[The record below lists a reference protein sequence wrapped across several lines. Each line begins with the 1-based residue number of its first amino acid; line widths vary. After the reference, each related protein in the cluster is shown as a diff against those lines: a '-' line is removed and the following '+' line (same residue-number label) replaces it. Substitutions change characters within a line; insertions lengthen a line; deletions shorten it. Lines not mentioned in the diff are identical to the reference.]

1 MSLEYCT
8 PSDVPQE
15 VLQYDGDVAQMDVGK
30 SGKIGYLQLELQ
42 NDSEKHKTIIT
53 RKKTQVPLY
62 VQKALHYD
70 VDYPSMAHL
79 FILSPSG
86 GILQGDRYRMDV
98 ELKNNAITHLTTQGA
113 TRIYKMNSN
122 YATHLVT
129 INLKNNSYLE
139 FIPEQIIPYSDSRF
153 YQKTQLNIDE
163 SSTVVYSETIVPGRI
178 AMGEMFDFDVCYLK
192 TEGGI
197 NDKIQFRDSSLLI
210 PKKQKIQSLAMF
222 DDKTILTSVYV
233 MTKKPV
239 EKINMMINEMF
250 SQLQDVSGGSSMMPG
265 KSGLS
270 IRILGNSSEDQKTI
284 IYEIL
289 KIIRKEILFVYL

>member
-8 PSDVPQE
+8 PSDIPE
-15 VLQYDGDVAQMDVGK
+15 EILQYEGDVAQMNVGK

-42 NDSEKHKTIIT
+42 NDLEKQKTIIT
-53 RKKTQVPLY
+53 RKKSQVPLY

-70 VDYPSMAHL
+70 MDYPSMAHV

-98 ELKNNAITHLTTQGA
+98 DLNNNAISHLTTQGA

-122 YATHLVT
+122 YATHLVK
-129 INLKNNSYLE
+129 IKLKNNSYLE
-139 FIPEQIIPYSDSRF
+139 FIPEQIIPYNNSRF

-192 TEGGI
+192 TEGTI
-197 NDKIQFRDSSLLI
+197 NKKIQFRDSSLLI
-210 PKKQKIQSLAMF
+210 PKKQKTQSLMLF
-222 DDKTILTSVYV
+222 GNNTILTSVYL
-233 MTKKPV
+233 MTKKPIT
-239 EKINMMINEMF
+239 KINNLINEMF
-250 SQLQDVSGGSSMMPG
+250 SQLDDICGSSSIMPNN
-265 KSGLS
+265 SGVS
-270 IRILGNSSEDQKTI
+270 IRILGNSSEEQKII

-289 KIIRKEILFVYL
+289 KIIRKEILPDYL

>member
-8 PSDVPQE
+8 PSDVPKE
-15 VLQYDGDVAQMDVGK
+15 VLQYDGNVAQMAVGK

-42 NDSEKHKTIIT
+42 NDPEKKKTVIT
-53 RKKTQVPLY
+53 HKKTQVPLY

-70 VDYPSMAHL
+70 MDYPSMAHI

-86 GILQGDRYRMDV
+86 GILQGDRYRMDI
-98 ELKNNAITHLTTQGA
+98 ELKNNAISHLTTQGA
-113 TRIYKMNSN
+113 TRIYKMDSN
-122 YATHLVT
+122 YATHMVN

-139 FIPEQIIPYSDSRF
+139 FIPEQIIPYKNSRF
-153 YQKTQLNIDE
+153 YQKTQLNIDD

-192 TEGGI
+192 TDGTLNE
-197 NDKIQFRDSSLLI
+197 KIQFRDSSLLI
-210 PKKQKIQSLAMF
+210 PKKQKIKSLTMF
-222 DDKTILTSVYV
+222 DDKTILTSVYL
-233 MTKKPV
+233 MTKKPTK
-239 EKINMMINEMF
+239 KINDLINEMF
-250 SQLQDVSGGSSMMPG
+250 FQLPDIAGGSSIMPYN
-265 KSGLS
+265 SGIS

-289 KIIRKEILFVYL
+289 KMIRKEILSRYL

>member
-8 PSDVPQE
+8 PSDVPKE
-15 VLQYDGDVAQMDVGK
+15 VLQYDGNVAQMGVGK

-42 NDSEKHKTIIT
+42 NDPEKKKTVIT
-53 RKKTQVPLY
+53 HKKTQVPLY

-70 VDYPSMAHL
+70 MNYPSMAHL

-98 ELKNNAITHLTTQGA
+98 ELKNNAISHLTTQGA
-113 TRIYKMNSN
+113 TRIYKMDSN
-122 YATHLVT
+122 YATHMVT

-139 FIPEQIIPYSDSRF
+139 FIPEQIIPYVNSRF
-153 YQKTQLNIDE
+153 YQKTELNIDD

-192 TEGGI
+192 THGSV
-197 NDKIQFRDSSLLI
+197 NNKIQFRDSSLLI
-210 PKKQKIQSLAMF
+210 PKEQKTNSITMF
-222 DDKTILTSVYV
+222 GDKTILTSIYL

-239 EKINMMINEMF
+239 EKINEMINEIF
-250 SQLQDVSGGSSMMPG
+250 SQLPDMFGSSSMMPNN
-265 KSGLS
+265 SGLS
-270 IRILGNSSEDQKTI
+270 IRILGNSSEEQKIT

-289 KIIRKEILFVYL
+289 KIIRKEILSDYP

>member
-8 PSDVPQE
+8 PLDIPKE
-15 VLQYDGDVAQMDVGK
+15 VSQYDGNIPQLNVGK
-30 SGKIGYLQLELQ
+30 SGKIGLLQLELQ
-42 NDSEKHKTIIT
+42 HDSQKKKTVIT
-53 RKKTQVPLY
+53 HKKTQVPLY
-62 VQKALHYD
+62 LQKALHYD
-70 VDYPSMAHL
+70 QDYPSMAHL

-98 ELKNNAITHLTTQGA
+98 ELKNNAI
-113 TRIYKMNSN
+113 SN
-122 YATHLVT
+122 YATHMVA

-139 FIPEQIIPYSDSRF
+139 FIPEQIIPYVDSRF
-153 YQKTQLNIDE
+153 YQKTELNIDD

-192 TEGGI
+192 TEGSV
-197 NDKIQFRDSSLLI
+197 DKKIQFRDSSLLV
-210 PKKQKIQSLAMF
+210 PNEQKTNSITMF
-222 DDKTILTSVYV
+222 GDKTILTSVYL

-239 EKINMMINEMF
+239 EKINEKINELF
-250 SQLQDVSGGSSMMPG
+250 SQLDEISGSSSIMPN

-270 IRILGNSSEDQKTI
+270 VRILGNSSEDQKTT

-289 KIIRKEILFVYL
+289 KIIRKEILPDYL

>member
-8 PSDVPQE
+8 PSDVPKE
-15 VLQYDGDVAQMDVGK
+15 VLQYDGNVAQMGVGK

-42 NDSEKHKTIIT
+42 NDPEKKKTVIT
-53 RKKTQVPLY
+53 HKKTQVPLY

-70 VDYPSMAHL
+70 MDYPSMAHI

-86 GILQGDRYRMDV
+86 GILQGDRYRMDI
-98 ELKNNAITHLTTQGA
+98 ELKNNAISHLTTQGA
-113 TRIYKMNSN
+113 TRIYKMDSN
-122 YATHLVT
+122 YATHMVN

-139 FIPEQIIPYSDSRF
+139 FIPEQIIPYKNSRF
-153 YQKTQLNIDE
+153 YQKTQLNIDD

-192 TEGGI
+192 TDGTLNE
-197 NDKIQFRDSSLLI
+197 KIQFRDSSLLI
-210 PKKQKIQSLAMF
+210 PKKQKIKSLTMF
-222 DDKTILTSVYV
+222 DDKTILTSVYL
-233 MTKKPV
+233 MTKKPTK
-239 EKINMMINEMF
+239 KINDLINEMF
-250 SQLQDVSGGSSMMPG
+250 FQLPDIAGGSSIMPYN
-265 KSGLS
+265 SGIS

-289 KIIRKEILFVYL
+289 KMIRKEILSRYL